1 MGNTGLKSNEK
12 EWIKRYQLA
21 VNEIIQSLGGEDAV
35 QEKYG
40 EVADA
45 WNEAEPPEEL
55 KRK

>member
-40 EVADA
+40 KVADA